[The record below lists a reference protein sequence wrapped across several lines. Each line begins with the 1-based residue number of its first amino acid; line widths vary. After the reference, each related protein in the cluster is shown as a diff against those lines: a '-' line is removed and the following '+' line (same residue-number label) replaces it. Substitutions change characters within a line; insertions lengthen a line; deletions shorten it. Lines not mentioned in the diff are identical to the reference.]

1 MLLAS
6 PVARV
11 YAEALFGIAQ
21 DAGTVDEIGGELR
34 SFLDLAR
41 STPEIERFL
50 STPVIEPAVK
60 VEHLRRALA
69 GRASDVIADFLC
81 LLVEKRRTGAL
92 ASIVE
97 AYQALADEHA
107 GRARV
112 SVRTA
117 TPLSEGLR
125 REITEALRAQL
136 AKQVVIDEEV
146 EPAILGGAVVAIGD
160 RVYDGS
166 IRNRINAFRRQIMR
180 SGGYEAQ
187 G

>member
-34 SFLDLAR
+34 SFVELVRAD
-41 STPEIERFL
+41 PDIERFL
-50 STPVIEPAVK
+50 WTPVIEPAVK
-60 VEHLRRALA
+60 VEHLRRAMN
-69 GRASDVIADFLC
+69 GRASDVTVDFLC

-92 ASIVE
+92 ESIAD
-97 AYQALADEHA
+97 AYRALADEHA

-112 SVRTA
+112 SVVSA
-117 TPLSEGLR
+117 TPLSEGVR
-125 REITEALRAQL
+125 REITEALRSQL
-136 AKQVVIDEEV
+136 GKQVVIDEEV

-166 IRNRINAFRRQIMR
+166 IRNRITAFRRQIMR